1 MKFDLVPMD
10 LQFFADGGDPDA
22 GDNGGAQTPD
32 TGGNGGDLTPGGK
45 TFTQEE
51 LDAIIQRRL
60 ARERKQWEQQL
71 EEERKKAAMT
81 EAERLRAEKEEAE
94 RRAQEAQQQA
104 AQRLVQAEAKVVAVE
119 LGVKPDRIPY
129 VLRLADLS
137 GVDVGDDGVVDA
149 KALRD
154 AIEAVLRDVPELKG
168 SMTPGKSGAEFSAG
182 GGTVERNPWSKEH
195 FNLTEQGRLMRENP
209 DLAHRL
215 MKEAKRK

>member
-1 MKFDLVPMD
+1 MY
-10 LQFFADGGDPDA
+10 LQFFAEGGDPDA
-22 GDNGGAQTPD
+22 GDNGGTQTPD
-32 TGGNGGDLTPGGK
+32 TGRNGGDLTPGGK

-182 GGTVERNPWSKEH
+182 GGTVERNP
-195 FNLTEQGRLMRENP
+195 
-209 DLAHRL
+209 
-215 MKEAKRK
+215 